1 MARRLRYCA
10 TNVAGPARCLLARSG
25 LRTAPDGV
33 LFPPGNTLDPPPQS
47 GRQRCSGDTWIEKQ
61 EAAIARKPTPAKES
75 PKRRV
80 AAEPKPKAATKA
92 KASAKPKAEAEPKAK
107 AAPKIAAAK
116 AAVAKPAAKVSKAV
130 PKTAAAAPAPKRAAA
145 KAAVAKPAAKP
156 AAKASKAAPKTA
168 AAAPAPK
175 RAAAKAAVAKPAPKP
190 AAKASKAVPKTADAV
205 PAPKRAAAKA
215 AVPKPAPKPAA
226 KASTAAPKTKA
237 EPKAKPATKVTA
249 PRPARGRRREKIAPD
264 RLEILVEAARQS
276 LEDDKAENIV
286 ILDVTGRADY
296 TDRLII
302 ATGQVERQLQAM
314 ATHLDEALGKAGL
327 HIKRDAIQASGDWVL
342 IDAGDLVI
350 HLFRP
355 DARELYR
362 LERMW
367 GPESPLTTEASD
379 AAPD

>member
-1 MARRLRYCA
+1 MARRLRCCA
-10 TNVAGPARCLLARSG
+10 TSVAGPARCLPARSG
-25 LRTAPDGV
+25 LRNPPVGV
-33 LFPPGNTLDPPPQS
+33 SFPPGNTPHPPPQS
-47 GRQRCSGDTWIEKQ
+47 GRQRCTRDTWLKRQ
-61 EAAIARKPTPAKES
+61 EAAIARKPTPAEES

-92 KASAKPKAEAEPKAK
+92 KAK
-107 AAPKIAAAK
+107 AA
-116 AAVAKPAAKVSKAV
+116 
-130 PKTAAAAPAPKRAAA
+130 PKTAAAKPTPKRAATKAAAAKPAPKPAAKASKAAPKTAAAVPAPKRAAT
-145 KAAVAKPAAKP
+145 KATTAKPAPKP

-175 RAAAKAAVAKPAPKP
+175 RAAAKTTAAKPAAKP
-190 AAKASKAVPKTADAV
+190 AAKASKA
-205 PAPKRAAAKA
+205 APKA
-215 AVPKPAPKPAA
+215 
-226 KASTAAPKTKA
+226 KA
-237 EPKAKPATKVTA
+237 EPKAKPVPKITA
-249 PRPARGRRREKIAPD
+249 PRPARGRRREKLAPD

-286 ILDVTGRADY
+286 VLDVTGRADY

-367 GPESPLTTEASD
+367 GPESPLTTENSD
-379 AAPD
+379 AAPE

>member
-1 MARRLRYCA
+1 MVFRFRPGTRGIRHRNKGGSA
-10 TNVAGPARCLLARSG
+10 
-25 LRTAPDGV
+25 APV
-33 LFPPGNTLDPPPQS
+33 TL
-47 GRQRCSGDTWIEKQ
+47 GKKRQ
-61 EAAIARKPTPAKES
+61 EAAIARKPTPAEES

-80 AAEPKPKAATKA
+80 AAAPKPKAATKA
-92 KASAKPKAEAEPKAK
+92 KASAKPKAAAAPK
-107 AAPKIAAAK
+107 AAPKTTVAK
-116 AAVAKPAAKVSKAV
+116 AAAEKQTP
-130 PKTAAAAPAPKRAAA
+130 
-145 KAAVAKPAAKP
+145 KP

-175 RAAAKAAVAKPAPKP
+175 RAAAKAAAEKPTPKP
-190 AAKASKAVPKTADAV
+190 AAKASKA
-205 PAPKRAAAKA
+205 AA
-215 AVPKPAPKPAA
+215 
-226 KASTAAPKTKA
+226 KTKA

-249 PRPARGRRREKIAPD
+249 PRPARGRRREKLAPD

-286 ILDVTGRADY
+286 VLDVTGRADY

-327 HIKRDAIQASGDWVL
+327 HIKRDAIQASPDWVL

-367 GPESPLTTEASD
+367 GPESPSMTENSD
-379 AAPD
+379 AARD

>member
-1 MARRLRYCA
+1 M
-10 TNVAGPARCLLARSG
+10 
-25 LRTAPDGV
+25 
-33 LFPPGNTLDPPPQS
+33 
-47 GRQRCSGDTWIEKQ
+47 
-61 EAAIARKPTPAKES
+61 
-75 PKRRV
+75 
-80 AAEPKPKAATKA
+80 
-92 KASAKPKAEAEPKAK
+92 K
-107 AAPKIAAAK
+107 AAPKTTATKPAAAK
-116 AAVAKPAAKVSKAV
+116 ATAAKPAPKPAAAKASKAAS
-130 PKTAAAAPAPKRAAA
+130 KTEAAAPAPKRATA
-145 KAAVAKPAAKP
+145 KAAAAKP
-156 AAKASKAAPKTA
+156 APKPATKASKAAPKTE

-175 RAAAKAAVAKPAPKP
+175 PA
-190 AAKASKAVPKTADAV
+190 AAKASKAA
-205 PAPKRAAAKA
+205 
-215 AVPKPAPKPAA
+215 
-226 KASTAAPKTKA
+226 
-237 EPKAKPATKVTA
+237 PKAKPATKVTA

-367 GPESPLTTEASD
+367 GPESPLTTENSD
-379 AAPD
+379 AAPE

>member
-1 MARRLRYCA
+1 L
-10 TNVAGPARCLLARSG
+10 PARSG
-25 LRTAPDGV
+25 LRNTPDGV
-33 LFPPGNTLDPPPQS
+33 SFPPGNTPHPPPQS
-47 GRQRCSGDTWIEKQ
+47 GRQRCTGDTWIKRQ
-61 EAAIARKPTPAKES
+61 EAAIARKPTPAEES

-92 KASAKPKAEAEPKAK
+92 KASAKPKAAAEPKTK
-107 AAPKIAAAK
+107 AAPKTATAK
-116 AAVAKPAAKVSKAV
+116 
-130 PKTAAAAPAPKRAAA
+130 PAPKRAAA
-145 KAAVAKPAAKP
+145 KAAVAKPAPKP
-156 AAKASKAAPKTA
+156 SAKASKAAPKTA

-175 RAAAKAAVAKPAPKP
+175 RAAAKTTAAKPAAKP
-190 AAKASKAVPKTADAV
+190 AAKASKA
-205 PAPKRAAAKA
+205 
-215 AVPKPAPKPAA
+215 
-226 KASTAAPKTKA
+226 APKTKA
-237 EPKAKPATKVTA
+237 APKAKPATKVTA
-249 PRPARGRRREKIAPD
+249 PRPARGRRREKLAPD

-286 ILDVTGRADY
+286 VLDVTGRADY

-367 GPESPLTTEASD
+367 GPESPLTTENSD
-379 AAPD
+379 AAPE

>member
-1 MARRLRYCA
+1 M
-10 TNVAGPARCLLARSG
+10 
-25 LRTAPDGV
+25 
-33 LFPPGNTLDPPPQS
+33 
-47 GRQRCSGDTWIEKQ
+47 
-61 EAAIARKPTPAKES
+61 
-75 PKRRV
+75 
-80 AAEPKPKAATKA
+80 KAA
-92 KASAKPKAEAEPKAK
+92 
-107 AAPKIAAAK
+107 
-116 AAVAKPAAKVSKAV
+116 
-130 PKTAAAAPAPKRAAA
+130 PKTAAAKPAPKRAAA
-145 KAAVAKPAAKP
+145 KAAAAKPAPKP

-175 RAAAKAAVAKPAPKP
+175 P
-190 AAKASKAVPKTADAV
+190 AAKASKA
-205 PAPKRAAAKA
+205 APKA
-215 AVPKPAPKPAA
+215 
-226 KASTAAPKTKA
+226 KA

-367 GPESPLTTEASD
+367 GPESPLTTENSD
-379 AAPD
+379 AAPE

>member
-1 MARRLRYCA
+1 MARRLRCCA
-10 TNVAGPARCLLARSG
+10 ASVAGPARCLPARSG
-25 LRTAPDGV
+25 LRNAPDGV
-33 LFPPGNTLDPPPQS
+33 SFPPGNTPHPPPQS
-47 GRQRCSGDTWIEKQ
+47 GRQRCTGDTWLKRQ
-61 EAAIARKPTPAKES
+61 EAAIARKPTPAEES

-92 KASAKPKAEAEPKAK
+92 KASAKPKAAAAPKAK
-107 AAPKIAAAK
+107 AAPK
-116 AAVAKPAAKVSKAV
+116 
-130 PKTAAAAPAPKRAAA
+130 TAAAEPAPKRAAA
-145 KAAVAKPAAKP
+145 KAAAAKPGPKP

-168 AAAPAPK
+168 AAKASKAAPKTATAKPAPK
-175 RAAAKAAVAKPAPKP
+175 RATAKAAAATPASKP
-190 AAKASKAVPKTADAV
+190 AAKASK
-205 PAPKRAAAKA
+205 
-215 AVPKPAPKPAA
+215 
-226 KASTAAPKTKA
+226 AAPKTKA

-249 PRPARGRRREKIAPD
+249 PRPARGRRREKLAPD

-367 GPESPLTTEASD
+367 GPESPLTTENSD
-379 AAPD
+379 AAPE

>member
-1 MARRLRYCA
+1 
-10 TNVAGPARCLLARSG
+10 V
-25 LRTAPDGV
+25 
-33 LFPPGNTLDPPPQS
+33 
-47 GRQRCSGDTWIEKQ
+47 
-61 EAAIARKPTPAKES
+61 
-75 PKRRV
+75 
-80 AAEPKPKAATKA
+80 KAA
-92 KASAKPKAEAEPKAK
+92 
-107 AAPKIAAAK
+107 
-116 AAVAKPAAKVSKAV
+116 
-130 PKTAAAAPAPKRAAA
+130 PKTAAAKPAPKRAAA
-145 KAAVAKPAAKP
+145 KAAAAKPAPKP

-175 RAAAKAAVAKPAPKP
+175 P
-190 AAKASKAVPKTADAV
+190 AAKASKA
-205 PAPKRAAAKA
+205 APKA
-215 AVPKPAPKPAA
+215 
-226 KASTAAPKTKA
+226 KA

-367 GPESPLTTEASD
+367 GPESPLTTENSD
-379 AAPD
+379 AAPE

>member
-190 AAKASKAVPKTADAV
+190 AAKASKAVPKTAAAV

-226 KASTAAPKTKA
+226 KASKAAPKTKA